1 MKSNNTGDE
10 MKDQNVDSLKMF
22 DHLDRLQRRIMTK
35 DSYLTKEEFL
45 AGPLEEQIKY
55 YQWMCK
61 QVGDWCDLI

>member
-1 MKSNNTGDE
+1 MNNSGDE

-22 DHLDRLQRRIMTK
+22 SHLDRLQRRIMTE

-45 AGPLEEQIKY
+45 SESLEEQVKY

-61 QVGDWCDLI
+61 QVGELCDLI